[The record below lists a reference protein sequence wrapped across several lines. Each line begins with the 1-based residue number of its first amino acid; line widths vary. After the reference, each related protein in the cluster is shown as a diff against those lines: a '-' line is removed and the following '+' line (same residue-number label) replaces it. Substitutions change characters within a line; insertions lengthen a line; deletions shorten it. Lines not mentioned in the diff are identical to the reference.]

1 MKGCG
6 VMYGL
11 FALLGM
17 AASVMLLVSL
27 IKPKWGTFGKK
38 PDWNR
43 KKAVGFW
50 FVICIVLSGL
60 ANALTPP
67 EVKQAQKEKEAQQK
81 IVEEA
86 KKHVFAKYYGFTM
99 EQTKALDEALASV
112 GLGKIKDSTKQGEH
126 DYTLDVEAANHDY
139 DPAKDV
145 VHVFFDQDNKLLSI
159 KLRTIPLWDNGKVV
173 HQVSDYILSIP
184 ERSEAESQSEKM
196 VKAVLKAPSTA
207 KFDEKTFKYFKIN
220 GEITLVGTVDAQNG
234 FGAMIRSPFKTQFK
248 VENGKLKPTG
258 FIFEGNQIL

>member
-1 MKGCG
+1 MIAT
-6 VMYGL
+6 VMMIV
-11 FALLGM
+11 AL
-17 AASVMLLVSL
+17 V
-27 IKPKWGTFGKK
+27 KPKWGTFGKK
-38 PDWNR
+38 PEWNR
-43 KKAVGFW
+43 KKAAGLW
-50 FVICIVLSGL
+50 LAACIVLSGL
-60 ANALTPP
+60 ASATTPP
-67 EVKQAQKEKEAQQK
+67 EVKQAQQQKAAQQK
-81 IVEEA
+81 MEEEA

-145 VHVFFDQDNKLLSI
+145 VHVFFDQDNKLLSV

-184 ERSEAESQSEKM
+184 ERSEAEEMSKTM
-196 VKAVLKAPSTA
+196 VKTVLKAPSTA
-207 KFDEKTFKYFKIN
+207 KFDDKTFKYFKVN
-220 GEITLVGTVDAQNG
+220 GEITMIGTVDAQNG

-248 VENGKLKPTG
+248 MVNGKMKPTG
-258 FIFEGNQIL
+258 FIFDGNEIL